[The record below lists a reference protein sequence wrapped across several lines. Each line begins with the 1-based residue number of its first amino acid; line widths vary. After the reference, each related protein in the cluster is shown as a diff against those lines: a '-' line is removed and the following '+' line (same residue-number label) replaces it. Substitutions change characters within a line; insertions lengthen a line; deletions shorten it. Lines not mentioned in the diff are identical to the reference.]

1 MAPSANN
8 DISTASLPPPP
19 STPPIALR
27 PPTVA
32 PASPP
37 RSFTPPPTAW
47 LSGTWHVTHSTLPMW
62 KSKRNVRITYAP
74 LPSSAASTTASSA
87 PAEAATDRL
96 DDLVTYQTLTSSKLK
111 TVHGLDK
118 AAGAGAW
125 DWRGRGWL
133 VVAGSRWEVLGW
145 GDEAARRQWV
155 VTYFAS
161 TLFTPSGLDFYSR
174 DERGLL
180 PWTVAGIK
188 EALAASEDEGVRK
201 LAGEVFEVRMDGAR
215 TD

>member
-1 MAPSANN
+1 
-8 DISTASLPPPP
+8 
-19 STPPIALR
+19 
-27 PPTVA
+27 
-32 PASPP
+32 
-37 RSFTPPPTAW
+37 
-47 LSGTWHVTHSTLPMW
+47 
-62 KSKRNVRITYAP
+62 
-74 LPSSAASTTASSA
+74 
-87 PAEAATDRL
+87 
-96 DDLVTYQTLTSSKLK
+96 

-145 GDEAARRQWV
+145 GDEAASPPSPSSSPGAQGPGRRRQWV

>member
-1 MAPSANN
+1 
-8 DISTASLPPPP
+8 
-19 STPPIALR
+19 
-27 PPTVA
+27 
-32 PASPP
+32 
-37 RSFTPPPTAW
+37 
-47 LSGTWHVTHSTLPMW
+47 MW

-145 GDEAARRQWV
+145 GDEAASPPSPSSSPGAQGPGRRRQWV